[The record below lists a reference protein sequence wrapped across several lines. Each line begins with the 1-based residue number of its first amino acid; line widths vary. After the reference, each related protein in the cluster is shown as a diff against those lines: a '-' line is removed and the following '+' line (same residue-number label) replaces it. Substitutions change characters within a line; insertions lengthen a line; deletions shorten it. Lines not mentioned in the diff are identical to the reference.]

1 MIDDVPIH
9 TPPDAVFVCEALAA
23 AGRRYRPSQ
32 VAIEARE
39 DRWLIRL
46 PDQRLAWL
54 ARSALGVERLRRER
68 RVLRLIEQR
77 CSFEAPRVLF
87 ESADGDLDVRSMV
100 PGTADPWRFY
110 AEVLDSSERASRLGA
125 AIGAMLVEQHTRIG
139 AADVTPWL
147 PRRPSWPEAPDWIR
161 ERLPRVVDDARL
173 IARAEAVID
182 AYENVVVEDADRV
195 LVHTDIGFHNLA
207 IDGESYTV
215 RGIFDYDG
223 AACADRH
230 HDFRYL
236 PFDFARPEM
245 LEAACSVY
253 EPVVGRPI
261 RRDRVFLYN
270 AACAV
275 TFLAFRAGH
284 PADERWCGRTLAE
297 DVQWSRQAIAKAVPL
312 LGRA

>member
-1 MIDDVPIH
+1 MIDAVPFH
-9 TPPDAVFVCEALAA
+9 SPPDAGFVCQALAA

-32 VAIEARE
+32 LALEARE
-39 DRWLIRL
+39 DRWLVRL

-54 ARSALGVERLRRER
+54 ARSALGLQRLRRER

-87 ESADGDLDVRSMV
+87 ESVDGDLDVRSMV
-100 PGTADPWRFY
+100 PGAADPWRFY
-110 AEVLDSSERASRLGA
+110 AEVLDSSERAIRLGTG
-125 AIGAMLVEQHTRIG
+125 IGAMLVEQHTRIG

-147 PRRPSWPEAPDWIR
+147 PRRPSWPEAPEWIR
-161 ERLPRVVDDARL
+161 ERLPRVVEDTRL
-173 IARAEAVID
+173 IAHAEAVID
-182 AYENVVVEDADRV
+182 AYENIVVEEADRA

-207 IDGESYTV
+207 IEIESYTV
-215 RGIFDYDG
+215 QGIFDYDG
-223 AACADRH
+223 AAWADRH

-236 PFDFARPEM
+236 LFDFTRPEM
-245 LEAACSVY
+245 LEAACAVY

-284 PADERWCGRTLAE
+284 GAGERWCGRTLAE
-297 DVQWSRQAIAKAVPL
+297 DVQWSKEAIAKAMPL
-312 LGRA
+312 LH